1 MNNRN
6 PDLASQR
13 PSARGRRFSQP
24 IAYNFTRLSIRNF
37 RWNGGTLS
45 PSCITSRVVN
55 EWAVFGHSNM
65 PHSSTCS
72 FEYSNTFEY
81 VVQHDLIFKMSHI
94 EAKSV
99 NRWLRNQLKQ
109 VHIYG
114 GCFRAT
120 WTCFSW
126 YLSHLLTDFASI
138 WLIWMSSILS
148 FEWTN
153 IRWEKRS
160 FEYSNIRIIH
170 WLL

>member
-1 MNNRN
+1 MR
-6 PDLASQR
+6 ASKQIIF
-13 PSARGRRFSQP
+13 PARCLFSDFVEP
-24 IAYNFTRLSIRNF
+24 ALPCN
-37 RWNGGTLS
+37 
-45 PSCITSRVVN
+45 SCAARAGFATRVVN

-72 FEYSNTFEY
+72 FEYSNIFEY

-99 NRWLRNQLKQ
+99 NKWLRYQLKQ

-114 GCFRAT
+114 GCFRTT

-153 IRWEKRS
+153 NRWEKRS
-160 FEYSNIRIIH
+160 FEYSNHSLTSRVGEVTSKK
-170 WLL
+170 